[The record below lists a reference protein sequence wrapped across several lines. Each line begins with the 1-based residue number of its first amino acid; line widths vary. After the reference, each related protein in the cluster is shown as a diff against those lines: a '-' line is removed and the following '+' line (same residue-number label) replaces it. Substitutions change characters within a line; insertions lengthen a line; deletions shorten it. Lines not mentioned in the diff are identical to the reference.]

1 MKKRL
6 VLLGNLFCLLLTV
19 AAFAQPSNPP
29 VLMMVG
35 NRPVTLEEFKSM
47 YYKNLSRD
55 SVKSQKALD
64 NYLKLFTDFRLKV
77 NAALDASLDTTPSF
91 KEEMKEYRQKLA
103 EPYMRDP
110 DVEAKL
116 IKEAYSRMQTDI
128 RASHIL
134 IKVGPDASP
143 ADTLVAYK
151 KILDLREKILKKEI
165 TFEKAAMDNSED
177 NYSKVKGGDL
187 GYFTSLEMVYPFENA
202 AFSTKIGDISM
213 PVRSQY
219 GYHIIK
225 VTDSRPDVGQVEVA
239 HIMLRTPP
247 HMGQGDSI
255 KTKNKID
262 SIYGLLKQGQ
272 KFEDLARKYSQD
284 ATSGRVGGTLPWF
297 GVGRMPGEF
306 EAAAF
311 GLKNPGDYTQ
321 PIRTSFGWH
330 IIKLVAKKGVP
341 AFDSV
346 KESLTAKVQKD
357 VRSQL
362 STDALVN
369 EVKSKNTFKEYPDAK
384 KEFYKVIDESFYT
397 GKWTVDKAKGLTGDM
412 FSLGTAIFTQQDF
425 ANFVVHNQM
434 PGENKGGEY
443 AVNILYPKFVKE
455 ESLKFEN
462 DALERQYPAFA
473 EMLTE
478 YKDGIL
484 LFDITDKMVWSKAL
498 KDTAGL
504 KNFYAGA
511 KNNYMWPERADAS
524 IYTCADAKTAKEVKK
539 MIKDGKSDKEIMD
552 AINAKESK
560 AVSVQSNMFE
570 KKDNPIVDANWK
582 KGTSDEQP
590 KDGKVVF
597 VDVRK
602 IVAPEPKTLDEARGL
617 VTTDY
622 QNYLMAQWLT
632 DLKAKY
638 PVKIDQRVLGL
649 VMPQ

>member
-1 MKKRL
+1 MKKHL
-6 VLLGNLFCLLLTV
+6 ILLLNLFLLCSATT
-19 AAFAQPSNPP
+19 AFAQPSDPQI
-29 VLMMVG
+29 LMMVG
-35 NRPVTLEEFKSM
+35 NRPVSLNEFKSM
-47 YYKNLSRD
+47 YYKNLSKD
-55 SVKSQKALD
+55 SLKSQKALD

-91 KEEMKEYRQKLA
+91 KQEMKEYRQKLA

-110 DVEAKL
+110 EVEAMLVKQ
-116 IKEAYSRMQTDI
+116 AYDRMQTDV

-143 ADTLVAYK
+143 ADTLAAYK
-151 KILDLREKILKKEI
+151 KIMDLREKIMKKEI

-177 NYSKVKGGDL
+177 NFSKVKGGDL
-187 GYFTSLEMVYPFENA
+187 GYFTSLEMVYPFE
-202 AFSTKIGDISM
+202 STAYNTKVGDISM
-213 PVRSQY
+213 PVRTQF

-225 VTDSRPDVGQVEVA
+225 VTDKRPDVGQVQVA

-247 HMGQGDSI
+247 HEGQKDSVSV
-255 KTKNKID
+255 NMKID
-262 SIYGLLKQGQ
+262 SIYKLLQQGQ
-272 KFEDLARKYSQD
+272 SFSDLAKKYSQD
-284 ATSGRVGGTLPWF
+284 ASSGRVGGTLPWF
-297 GVGRMPGEF
+297 GVGRMPAEF
-306 EAAAF
+306 EAASF
-311 GLKNPGDYTQ
+311 SIKNVGDYTR

-330 IIKLVAKKGVP
+330 IIKLVGKKGVP

-346 KESLTAKVQKD
+346 KESLSAKVQKD
-357 VRSQL
+357 IRSQL
-362 STDALVN
+362 STDALVAK
-369 EVKSKNTFKEYPDAK
+369 VKTQNVFKEFPEAK
-384 KEFYKVIDESFYT
+384 KDFYKVVDETFYT
-397 GKWTVDKAKGLTGDM
+397 GKWTADKAKNLTGTM
-412 FSLGTAIFTQQDF
+412 FSIGSASYSQQDF
-425 ANFVVHNQM
+425 ADFIAHNQQ

-443 AVNILYPKFVKE
+443 AVNTLYPKFVKE
-455 ESLKFEN
+455 ESLKYEN

-504 KNFYAGA
+504 KKFYEGA

-524 IYTCADAKTAKEVKK
+524 VYTCVDAKTAKEVRK
-539 MIKDGKSDKEIMD
+539 MIKDGKSDKEILA
-552 AINAKESK
+552 AINDKAPK

-570 KKDNPIVDANWK
+570 KKDNPIVDATWK
-582 KGTSDEQP
+582 KGTSDDQE

-602 IVAPEPKTLDEARGL
+602 IVPPTAKTLDEARGL

-632 DLKAKY
+632 DLRAKY
-638 PVKIDQRVLGL
+638 PVKIDQKVLAL
-649 VMPQ
+649 VTAQ

>member
-1 MKKRL
+1 MKKHL
-6 VLLGNLFCLLLTV
+6 VLLLNLFLLCSTIT
-19 AAFAQPSNPP
+19 AFAQPSDPQ

-35 NRPVTLEEFKSM
+35 TRPVSLNEFKSM
-47 YYKNLSRD
+47 YYKNLSKD
-55 SVKSQKALD
+55 SLKSQKALD
-64 NYLKLFTDFRLKV
+64 NYLRLFTDFRLKV

-91 KEEMKEYRQKLA
+91 KQEMKEYRQKLA

-110 DVEAKL
+110 DVEAMLVKQ
-116 IKEAYSRMQTDI
+116 AYERMQTDV

-143 ADTLVAYK
+143 ADTLAAYK
-151 KILDLREKILKKEI
+151 KIMDLREKILKKEI

-177 NYSKVKGGDL
+177 NFSKVKGGDL
-187 GYFTSLEMVYPFENA
+187 GYFTSLEMVYPFESAAYNA
-202 AFSTKIGDISM
+202 KVGDITM
-213 PVRSQY
+213 PVRTQF

-225 VTDSRPDVGQVEVA
+225 VTDKRADGGQVQVA

-247 HMGQGDSI
+247 HQGQSDSI
-255 KTKNKID
+255 SVNSKID
-262 SIYGLLKQGQ
+262 SIYKLLQQGQ
-272 KFEDLARKYSQD
+272 SFTDLAKKYSQD

-297 GVGRMPGEF
+297 GVGRMPAEF
-306 EAAAF
+306 EAASF
-311 GLKNPGDYTQ
+311 GLKNVGDYTR

-330 IIKLVAKKGVP
+330 IIKLIGKKGVP

-346 KESLTAKVQKD
+346 KESLSAKVQKD

-362 STDALVN
+362 STDALVSK
-369 EVKSKNTFKEYPDAK
+369 VKTQNVFKEFPEAK
-384 KEFYKVIDESFYT
+384 KDFYKVVDETFYT
-397 GKWTVDKAKGLTGDM
+397 GKWTADKAKGLTGAM
-412 FSLGTAIFTQQDF
+412 FSIGSASYSQQDF
-425 ANFVVHNQM
+425 ADFIAHNQQ

-443 AVNILYPKFVKE
+443 AVNALYPKFLKE
-455 ESLKFEN
+455 ECLKYEN

-504 KNFYAGA
+504 KKFYEGA

-524 IYTCADAKTAKEVKK
+524 VYTCADAKTSKEVRK
-539 MIKDGKSDKEIMD
+539 MIKDGKSDKDILTD
-552 AINAKESK
+552 INAKTPK

-570 KKDNPIVDANWK
+570 KKDNPIIDANWK
-582 KGTSDEQP
+582 KGTSDDQP

-602 IVAPEPKTLDEARGL
+602 IVPPAPKTLDEARGL

-638 PVKIDQRVLGL
+638 PVKVDQKVLGL
-649 VMPQ
+649 VMAQ